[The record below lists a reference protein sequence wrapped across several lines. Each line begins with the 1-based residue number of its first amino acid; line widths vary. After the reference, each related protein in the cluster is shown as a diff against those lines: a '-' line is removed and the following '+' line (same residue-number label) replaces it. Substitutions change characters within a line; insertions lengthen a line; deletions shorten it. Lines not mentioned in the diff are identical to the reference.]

1 MNKNFRIIMFTT
13 FLGLTSLTVKAN
25 DSNTLGKVCKAAV
38 ASVFGRDHKTMK
50 LDKIV
55 GDVAFIHYVRPGD
68 HSHWSVKCKLD
79 GDRVIWA
86 SNNTD
91 DSKRWRTDPLDDV
104 IKYSIED
111 TMLTITQEYT
121 DGSSS
126 NDEYKLS
133 GL

>member
-1 MNKNFRIIMFTT
+1 MNKNFRVIMFTT
-13 FLGLTSLTVKAN
+13 FFWLTSLPVRAN
-25 DSNTLGKVCKAAV
+25 DSSILGKVCKATV

-50 LDKIV
+50 LEKIV
-55 GDVAFIHYVRPGD
+55 DDVAFIHYVRPGD
-68 HSHWSVKCKLD
+68 DTRWSVKCKLD
-79 GDRVIWA
+79 GGRVIWA
-86 SNNTD
+86 SNNSD

-111 TMLTITQEYT
+111 AMLTITQEYT

>member
-1 MNKNFRIIMFTT
+1 MIMFTT
-13 FLGLTSLTVKAN
+13 FFGLASLPVKAN
-25 DSNTLGKVCKAAV
+25 DSSVLGKACKAAV
-38 ASVFGRDHKTMK
+38 ASVFGRDHKSMK
-50 LDKIV
+50 LDKIE
-55 GDVAFIHYVRPGD
+55 GDVAFVHYIRSSD
-68 HSHWSVKCKLD
+68 HSLWAVKCKLD

-86 SNNTD
+86 SNNPD

-104 IKYSIED
+104 VKYSIED